1 MIKREREKEMIYEK
15 KKKKTEGGF
24 SSSRPLLP
32 LRPMVHTH

>member
-1 MIKREREKEMIYEK
+1 MIKKEREKEMIYK
-15 KKKKTEGGF
+15 KKKKREGGF